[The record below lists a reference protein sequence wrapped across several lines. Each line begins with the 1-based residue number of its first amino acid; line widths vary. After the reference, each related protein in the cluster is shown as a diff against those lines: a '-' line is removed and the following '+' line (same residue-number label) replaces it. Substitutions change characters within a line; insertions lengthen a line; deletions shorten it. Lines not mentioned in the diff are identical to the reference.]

1 MAFQSGKKGFLL
13 IYICCPPRRDAA
25 SEVKKPFRFK
35 LDFTPDRCHR
45 LRCRQ
50 RRQRRQRCQRRRRC
64 HSHRQRRCRSTRVT
78 LCRRQNR
85 LPQSEGGEK
94 FPPLG
99 IYFISKKIIFLFAS
113 ILRMIEAFKLGSTW
127 TPSIRGHS
135 SEAG

>member
-13 IYICCPPRRDAA
+13 IYICCPPRHDAA

-35 LDFTPDRCHR
+35 LDLTPDRCHR
-45 LRCRQ
+45 LRRRQ
-50 RRQRRQRCQRRRRC
+50 RRQRRQHRQHRQR
-64 HSHRQRRCRSTRVT
+64 RQRRCRSTRVT
-78 LCRRQNR
+78 LRRRQNR

-94 FPPLG
+94 FSPLG

-113 ILRMIEAFKLGSTW
+113 ILRMIEAFKLGWTW
-127 TPSIRGHS
+127 TPSMLGHS